1 MQSVQAIR
9 HYHGNTVTTD
19 WGGQSTGGVLCSTA
33 VLQTVL
39 EYNRLV
45 EPVTA
50 TKLSCSCG
58 QKTFSNYI
66 LLFEKS

>member
-19 WGGQSTGGVLCSTA
+19 WGGTEPCSTA

-45 EPVTA
+45 QPVTA
-50 TKLSCSCG
+50 AKLSCSCG
-58 QKTFSNYI
+58 QKMFSNYI